1 MNQEQ
6 LNRME
11 LDQGF
16 IAALDQSGGSTP
28 KALKL
33 YGVGESA
40 YSSEDQMFDLVHE
53 MRARIIKSPV
63 FTKDR
68 ILGVILFEMTMNRTI
83 DGIGSAEFLW
93 QKKGIVPFLK
103 IDNGLADESD
113 DVQILKPI
121 PELTDRLS
129 KAKAHGIFG
138 TKMRSVIKRAN
149 PVGIA
154 KIVDQQ
160 FHIGQEILD
169 AGFMP
174 ILEPEVDIKSA
185 DKSKSEELLKG
196 ALLKGLESLGSEKV
210 MFKLSL
216 PTIPGFYTE
225 LAEHPNVLRV
235 VALSGG
241 YSRAESNSIL
251 VKNPKLIASFS
262 RALAEGLSAQQSDV
276 EFDKALNE
284 SIESIYTASVN
295 KLQ

>member
-1 MNQEQ
+1 
-6 LNRME
+6 
-11 LDQGF
+11 
-16 IAALDQSGGSTP
+16 
-28 KALKL
+28 
-33 YGVGESA
+33 
-40 YSSEDQMFDLVHE
+40 MFDLVHE

-113 DVQILKPI
+113 DVQILKEI

-185 DKSKSEELLKG
+185 DKSKSEKLLKG
-196 ALLKGLESLGSEKV
+196 ALLKGLESLGSKKV

-216 PTIPGFYTE
+216 PTISGFYTE

-241 YSRAESNSIL
+241 YSRAEANSIL
-251 VKNPKLIASFS
+251 AKNPKLIASFS

-276 EFDKALNE
+276 EFDQALSE
-284 SIESIYTASVN
+284 SIESIYSAST
-295 KLQ
+295 KS

>member
-11 LDQGF
+11 VGQGF

-33 YGVGESA
+33 YGVDESA

-113 DVQILKPI
+113 DVQILKEI

-210 MFKLSL
+210 MFKLSQ
-216 PTIPGFYTE
+216 IG
-225 LAEHPNVLRV
+225 
-235 VALSGG
+235 
-241 YSRAESNSIL
+241 RAH
-251 VKNPKLIASFS
+251 V
-262 RALAEGLSAQQSDV
+262 
-276 EFDKALNE
+276 
-284 SIESIYTASVN
+284 
-295 KLQ
+295 